1 MVPFLPLMAM
11 FAPPGSPPTLTISAS
26 FRSTFAPVWPMARL
40 PSLFEKSTV
49 SVAAIFVVPALS
61 LLVVKFQPLLAFS
74 ATSLTN
80 LSCSSV
86 AARPALAK
94 SDSVKV
100 LLVNP
105 VKVPVVPLNTTLLLA
120 LFKLMLLALVVLL
133 FVPAVIT
140 V

>member
-1 MVPFLPLMAM
+1 
-11 FAPPGSPPTLTISAS
+11 
-26 FRSTFAPVWPMARL
+26 MARL

-49 SVAAIFVVPALS
+49 SVAAIFVVPVTS

-86 AARPALAK
+86 AARPILAK

-100 LLVNP
+100 LLLSP
-105 VKVPVVPLNTTLLLA
+105 VKVPVMPLNTTLLLA
-120 LFKLMLLALVVLL
+120 FFKLMVLAFALLLLA
-133 FVPAVIT
+133 PAVIT